1 MRRRP
6 CCLSLLSCLHATSF
20 VLPLCWQCVSAT
32 LFSLL
37 LICCLLRSQGK
48 AEPWEKAQDLTR
60 QAMESARTAQIKACD
75 ATKTYENYTRANEA
89 AEAAHSRQAQVSVH
103 GAASN

>member
-1 MRRRP
+1 M
-6 CCLSLLSCLHATSF
+6 CQ
-20 VLPLCWQCVSAT
+20 QCVTAVAD
-32 LFSLL
+32 LR
-37 LICCLLRSQGK
+37 LLRSQGK

-89 AEAAHSRQAQVSVH
+89 AEAAHSRQAQVSSSRCGELKTCV
-103 GAASN
+103 